1 MHSRLLHNGR
11 IHDTQEKLLS
21 PGQVGLLNGWGVFST
36 IRVFEGVLFA
46 YERHWARMKRDAAAL
61 NVPFPA
67 EEEALRRDLLSLVE
81 ANHAMNATL
90 RVAVIRN
97 RGGFFEGAGIE
108 RDFDVVAFTTDVH
121 EWGRS
126 VRLAVQRDARHA
138 ACPFAGTKMLS
149 WSFNLTWLENAR
161 ARGFDETILLNERGQ
176 VSECTSANIFIATEE
191 GVFTPPLSSGCLPG
205 ITRELLLEEAQAP
218 GYPVLERDLGLE
230 DLYRAEAVF
239 ITSTTRELL
248 AVAEIEGRRLNS
260 RGRAREAMQA
270 AFSTYA
276 DRYVAEAKES
286 RGAGAPAATRQ

>member
-11 IHDTQEKLLS
+11 IHETHEKLLS

-36 IRVFEGVLFA
+36 IRVF
-46 YERHWARMKRDAAAL
+46 D
-61 NVPFPA
+61 VPFPA
-67 EEEALRRDLLSLVE
+67 DSEGLRRELLILVE
-81 ANHAMNATL
+81 AICSFNATL
-90 RVAVIRN
+90 RVAIIRN

-126 VRLAVQRDARHA
+126 VRLAVQPDARHA

-161 ARGFDETILLNERGQ
+161 ARGFDETILLNEQGK
-176 VSECTSANIFIATEE
+176 VSECTSANIFMAVEG

-205 ITRELLLEEAQAP
+205 ITRELLLHEAQAP
-218 GYPVLERDLGLE
+218 GYRVLERDL
-230 DLYRAEAVF
+230 DLDDLFRADAVF

-248 AVAEIEGRRLNS
+248 AVAEIEGRQLN
-260 RGRAREAMQA
+260 RKGRAREAMQA
-270 AFSTYA
+270 AFSVYA
-276 DRYVAEAKES
+276 DQYVAEAKES
-286 RGAGAPAATRQ
+286 RNALHR